1 MCCQVV
7 QSFRL
12 TLQVADMSGM
22 GLTSTGRAIIHI
34 SDINNHAPKFHPTMV
49 CYNKKKLLKTCTVC
63 DVHLIIVFWVLDPIL
78 WLQYN
83 MYAMENKYI
92 TELGRVNAT
101 DKDQKGGD
109 NWKIK
114 YNLVNPSGH
123 FAIRTDPVSNQGI
136 ISVVKVRLLHQMW

>member
-1 MCCQVV
+1 MCFQVV

-22 GLTSTGRAIIHI
+22 GLTSTGRAIIYI
-34 SDINNHAPKFHPTMV
+34 SDINNHAPKFHPTVV
-49 CYNKKKLLKTCTVC
+49 CNNRKHAQSVIFTQSLFYEF
-63 DVHLIIVFWVLDPIL
+63 LIHFC
-78 WLQYN
+78 LQYN

-92 TELGRVNAT
+92 RELGRVNAT

-114 YNLVNPSGH
+114 YGIVNPSGH

-136 ISVVKVRLLHQMW
+136 ISVVKVRLLQQMW